1 MVRSMGAR
9 FRLLA
14 VLVVFLGCSV
24 NPDPPA
30 GRCRYDS
37 DCASGS
43 VCADT
48 VCRIACHVDRDC
60 PTGQRCQATD
70 RPNVSACQPATT
82 QAQCRYTSDC
92 ADGLY
97 CLEGMCRVQCVAD
110 YDCQVINPYYRCAAG
125 QCQLP
130 CTPQVGNCDDNP
142 RNGCETDLQSSTTH
156 CGQCG
161 HTCPGSTNAA
171 GVCTAGACR
180 IGCNAGFGDCD
191 GNTDNGC
198 ETDLQNDASRCG
210 ACGTSC
216 ATPVGGSAQCTAGVC
231 GKSCATG
238 RGDCDHDATNGC
250 ESNLQTDVGQCG
262 ACGHACATP
271 AGGSATCTAG
281 VCGIACSTGRGDCD
295 HDATN
300 GCETDLQT
308 TVAQCGACGTACPE
322 RAHAVSTCAAGACG
336 MRCVEGFADCDGNAA
351 NGCEADLGGDA
362 LHCGTC
368 DGACPVLAHTAAAC
382 SGAPCTTHC
391 LPGFGDCDGDAAN
404 GCEADL
410 GADPSH
416 CGACATACSVANGT
430 AACTAG
436 ACAVAAC
443 TPGFGDCDH
452 DPATG
457 CEARIDTAAN
467 CGACGTAC
475 TGDRICSAGACVLSC
490 ATGSVVCG
498 GACVDTR
505 SDPLHCG
512 GCDTACPARA
522 NATAGCTGSTC
533 GFHCNVG
540 YEDCNGLAADGCE
553 VRVAVTSLLC
563 GTTMCGARPNA
574 FPSCSTTGACNYVC
588 AVGWGDCNGLPAD
601 GCEAPLDSVTNCGTC
616 GTACPAATTAG
627 ASSCVR
633 GRCSALCPAGRG
645 DCDGNAD
652 NGCEVDLLTSPT
664 NCGIC
669 GNTCRTGTC
678 SAGACPLIVR
688 TFGGP
693 TGIGTSCLP
702 PNDDGSWGG
711 PTNTTAGPPAAI
723 DISTA
728 FPMGLHYFA
737 NTYTSMYVNNNGNI
751 SFAAG
756 ISTFTPAPF
765 PIASQPMIAP
775 WWADVDTR
783 GGGQPTNNNVCFAV
797 EPGRIAVTWDNVGY
811 YGSHIDK
818 LNTFQ
823 VLITSPGIAAPGDF
837 DLEFRYTRCEW
848 TTGDASSGSGG
859 LGGTP
864 AQVGF
869 DAGDSTTFY
878 ALPTSRT
885 AGILGVCTQS
895 NVGVPGVWRFHVRGG
910 ALTPAV
916 CENPAPPAATATPA
930 SLP

>member
-1 MVRSMGAR
+1 MWGWVI
-9 FRLLA
+9 
-14 VLVVFLGCSV
+14 LVFVGGG
-24 NPDPPA
+24 
-30 GRCRYDS
+30 GR
-37 DCASGS
+37 
-43 VCADT
+43 
-48 VCRIACHVDRDC
+48 
-60 PTGQRCQATD
+60 
-70 RPNVSACQPATT
+70 
-82 QAQCRYTSDC
+82 
-92 ADGLY
+92 
-97 CLEGMCRVQCVAD
+97 
-110 YDCQVINPYYRCAAG
+110 
-125 QCQLP
+125 
-130 CTPQVGNCDDNP
+130 
-142 RNGCETDLQSSTTH
+142 
-156 CGQCG
+156 
-161 HTCPGSTNAA
+161 
-171 GVCTAGACR
+171 
-180 IGCNAGFGDCD
+180 AGF
-191 GNTDNGC
+191 
-198 ETDLQNDASRCG
+198 
-210 ACGTSC
+210 
-216 ATPVGGSAQCTAGVC
+216 AGW
-231 GKSCATG
+231 
-238 RGDCDHDATNGC
+238 
-250 ESNLQTDVGQCG
+250 
-262 ACGHACATP
+262 
-271 AGGSATCTAG
+271 
-281 VCGIACSTGRGDCD
+281 
-295 HDATN
+295 
-300 GCETDLQT
+300 
-308 TVAQCGACGTACPE
+308 
-322 RAHAVSTCAAGACG
+322 
-336 MRCVEGFADCDGNAA
+336 
-351 NGCEADLGGDA
+351 
-362 LHCGTC
+362 
-368 DGACPVLAHTAAAC
+368 
-382 SGAPCTTHC
+382 
-391 LPGFGDCDGDAAN
+391 
-404 GCEADL
+404 
-410 GADPSH
+410 
-416 CGACATACSVANGT
+416 
-430 AACTAG
+430 
-436 ACAVAAC
+436 CAVAAC